1 MIWSGGSKPM
11 KQELPSWHSSIVVWV
26 SWIVIADRRDEL
38 WKKHMFCFFFF
49 VATCRNR
56 PQTAQVR
63 ISGSAFGS
71 LLFGLVPG
79 QG

>member
-38 WKKHMFCFFFF
+38 WKKHMFCVFF
-49 VATCRNR
+49 CCDMSE
-56 PQTAQVR
+56 QTTNSSSKDIR
-63 ISGSAFGS
+63 LCIW
-71 LLFGLVPG
+71 
-79 QG
+79 